1 MATCDACGT
10 TLYLRDNGFLN
21 AGTAGE
27 MHEGPML
34 FVLGDHVI
42 LNGDRFETL
51 GHARFDYGPGWWD
64 EFYARDGNGLGAWIS
79 VDEGE
84 VILQR
89 DIDANMSGAPKTAP
103 RLGQVFR
110 VNGHDYRVTERDDA
124 ECIAVRGEFPDTL
137 TVGEKYKFINATN
150 EYADILS
157 GEFSADEIKWY
168 IGQWIDPYDVK
179 VDRHT

>member
-1 MATCDACGT
+1 VDINADLDSITDMSEQNCPNCGNALSIQFAQAKMATCDACGT

-42 LNGDRFETL
+42 LNGDRFQTL

-110 VNGHDYRVTERDDA
+110 VNGHDYRVTERDRRIF
-124 ECIAVRGEFPDTL
+124 CG
-137 TVGEKYKFINATN
+137 
-150 EYADILS
+150 
-157 GEFSADEIKWY
+157 
-168 IGQWIDPYDVK
+168 
-179 VDRHT
+179 